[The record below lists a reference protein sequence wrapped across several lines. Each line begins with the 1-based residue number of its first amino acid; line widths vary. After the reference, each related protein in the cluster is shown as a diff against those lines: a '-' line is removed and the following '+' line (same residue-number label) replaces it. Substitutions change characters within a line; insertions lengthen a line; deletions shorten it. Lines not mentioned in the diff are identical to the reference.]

1 VNVFNIDRVP
11 RGNDDAGGEEHGY
24 SVKATMKQLAG
35 LNIKH
40 HTRRYIHAAATRN
53 SRI

>member
-40 HTRRYIHAAATRN
+40 LHSKIHTC
-53 SRI
+53 SCDKKF